1 MSSASEGRYGAI
13 ERAYGEGRFSDA
25 LERAEALLTELQGPD
40 APPETQAVLGRL
52 QLLTGHIHL
61 YGLGQPDE
69 ARAYYQAVAH
79 SSAPSTLVELAQAGL
94 KRCEEQPAASA
105 APAANTQASSPV
117 TPEGLDLP
125 ATPWLNQLSEPQ
137 EALSA
142 LQAAW
147 RDVPA
152 SPPAATPLPDEGT
165 PATPWGIVTAADEA
179 SSASEAETPADHSLA
194 EGSGEDASEQKQE
207 TALHAEVEL
216 VDEQDSSSPGP
227 DYSLGNLVVEL
238 APSPDEPPSENRPQQ
253 PQERGQSWRRFF
265 KLKRP

>member
-25 LERAEALLTELQGPD
+25 LEQTEALLTELQGPE
-40 APPETQAVLGRL
+40 ATAETQAVLGRL

-69 ARAYYQAVAH
+69 ALAYYQAVAR
-79 SSAPSTLVELAQAGL
+79 SAAPTTLVDLAQAGL

-105 APAANTQASSPV
+105 APAANSEDSSPV
-117 TPEGLDLP
+117 RPEGLDLP
-125 ATPWLNQLSEPQ
+125 ATPWLSQLSEPQ
-137 EALSA
+137 EALTA

-147 RDVPA
+147 REVPA
-152 SPPAATPLPDEGT
+152 SPPAATPLPGEGT
-165 PATPWGIVTAADEA
+165 PATPWGTVTAADEA
-179 SSASEAETPADHSLA
+179 SSASEAETPADHSIT
-194 EGSGEDASEQKQE
+194 EGPDEDTSETKQE
-207 TALHAEVEL
+207 PALPAEVEL

-238 APSPDEPPSENRPQQ
+238 APSPDKPPSENRPQQ
-253 PQERGQSWRRFF
+253 PQERGQSWRRLF

>member
-79 SSAPSTLVELAQAGL
+79 SSAPSTLVDLAQAGL

-105 APAANTQASSPV
+105 APAASTQASSPV

-165 PATPWGIVTAADEA
+165 PATPWGIDEA
-179 SSASEAETPADHSLA
+179 TSASEAET
-194 EGSGEDASEQKQE
+194 GEDHCITEGPDEDTSETKQE

-265 KLKRP
+265 KLKRT

>member
-1 MSSASEGRYGAI
+1 MSSASESRYGAI

-25 LERAEALLTELQGPD
+25 LERAEALLTELQGPE
-40 APPETQAVLGRL
+40 APPETQVVLGRL

-69 ARAYYQAVAH
+69 ARAYYQAVAR
-79 SSAPSTLVELAQAGL
+79 SCAPSTLVDLAQAGL

-105 APAANTQASSPV
+105 APAASTQASSPV

-165 PATPWGIVTAADEA
+165 PATPWGIDEA
-179 SSASEAETPADHSLA
+179 SSASEAETPADHSIT
-194 EGSGEDASEQKQE
+194 EGPDEDTSETKQE
-207 TALHAEVEL
+207 PALHAEVEL
-216 VDEQDSSSPGP
+216 VDEHDSSSPGP

-238 APSPDEPPSENRPQQ
+238 APSPDDPPSENRPQQ
-253 PQERGQSWRRFF
+253 PQERGHSWRRFF
-265 KLKRP
+265 ELKRP

>member
-69 ARAYYQAVAH
+69 ARAYYQAVAR
-79 SSAPSTLVELAQAGL
+79 STAPTTLVELAQAGL
-94 KRCEEQPAASA
+94 KRCEEQPAAST

-117 TPEGLDLP
+117 TPGDLELP
-125 ATPWLNQLSEPQ
+125 ATPWLSLLSEPQ
-137 EALSA
+137 ETLTA
-142 LQAAW
+142 LQTAW
-147 RDVPA
+147 REVPA
-152 SPPAATPLPDEGT
+152 SPPAATPLPRAGT
-165 PATPWGIVTAADEA
+165 PATPWVTSTTANEA
-179 SSASEAETPADHSLA
+179 TSASQAEHPADHSLT
-194 EGSGEDASEQKQE
+194 EGDGEDTSERKKE
-207 TALHAEVEL
+207 PAPPAEVEL
-216 VDEQDSSSPGP
+216 VDEQDSGP

-238 APSPDEPPSENRPQQ
+238 APNPDDPPNENRPQQ
-253 PQERGQSWRRFF
+253 PQERGGSWRRFF
-265 KLKRP
+265 KLRRS